1 MGFPVAL
8 ALPALNH
15 ILAGS
20 NWARARLRPFT
31 GQVFRVDGGPW
42 PIELVVTDD
51 GLFAEAPLESI
62 PAVTIAL
69 GEGLLGDLLND
80 PQRAFAAARLSG
92 AANFAETLAF
102 VFRNLRWDYEADLAG
117 VVGDIPARR
126 LASLLASGLAQ
137 QRRALINLGSNVSE
151 FLAEEGRVLTPQ
163 REVKDFAAAVDTLRD
178 DVARLEKR
186 IAALSR

>member
-15 ILAGS
+15 VLAGS
-20 NWARARLRPFT
+20 NWARSRLQPYA
-31 GQVFRVDGGPW
+31 GQGFRVEGGPW
-42 PIELVVTDD
+42 PVEFVVTPD
-51 GLFAEAPLESI
+51 GFFVEAPPHST

-69 GEGLLGDLLND
+69 GEGLLGDLLSD
-80 PQRAFAAARLSG
+80 PQRALASARLSG

-102 VFRNLRWDYEADLAG
+102 VFRNLRWDYEADLADI
-117 VVGDIPARR
+117 VGDIPARR
-126 LASLLASGLAQ
+126 LARLLASGLEQ
-137 QRRALINLGSNVSE
+137 QRRALGNLGANVAE
-151 FLAEEGRVLTPQ
+151 YLTEEGRMVTPQ
-163 REVKDFAAAVDTLRD
+163 REVRDFAAAVDTLRD